1 MHYLTMPEG
10 FRFFMQFYIYV
21 PTDYT
26 TVTGELRFDT
36 DGKVWSAASQE
47 GYHLARWSVIYSI

>member
-1 MHYLTMPEG
+1 
-10 FRFFMQFYIYV
+10 MQFYIYV